1 MGLSDGGVMWSQ
13 TDLAADPTTPLYHGR
28 SDAEALRAD
37 LETKYAAANGWP
49 SGVRALVEATT
60 PADVIESTVA
70 ELPVSWRW
78 GEGDVTLLGDAAHA
92 QVTLALTPNLT
103 LTLTLTPTLTLTL
116 TLALALISTLALTLT
131 LTRSCPRSAL
141 ASRRPSAISRSSCR
155 RSIGTASRR
164 RPSAGTSAAA
174 CPRAPRSRS

>member
-116 TLALALISTLALTLT
+116 TLALALALTPTLTLHLT
-131 LTRSCPRSAL
+131 LTRRSPHSLQRA
-141 ASRRPSAISRSSCR
+141 
-155 RSIGTASRR
+155 
-164 RPSAGTSAAA
+164 TSLELGG
-174 CPRAPRSRS
+174 

>member
-37 LETKYAAANGWP
+37 LEAKYAAANGWP

-70 ELPVSWRW
+70 ELPVSC
-78 GEGDVTLLGDAAHA
+78 LGVGVG
-92 QVTLALTPNLT
+92 Q
-103 LTLTLTPTLTLTL
+103 
-116 TLALALISTLALTLT
+116 
-131 LTRSCPRSAL
+131 
-141 ASRRPSAISRSSCR
+141 
-155 RSIGTASRR
+155 G
-164 RPSAGTSAAA
+164 
-174 CPRAPRSRS
+174 

>member
-37 LETKYAAANGWP
+37 LEAKYAAANGWP

-92 QVTLALTPNLT
+92 QVTLTLTPNLT
-103 LTLTLTPTLTLTL
+103 LTPTLTPTLTLK
-116 TLALALISTLALTLT
+116 
-131 LTRSCPRSAL
+131 P
-141 ASRRPSAISRSSCR
+141 
-155 RSIGTASRR
+155 
-164 RPSAGTSAAA
+164 
-174 CPRAPRSRS
+174 